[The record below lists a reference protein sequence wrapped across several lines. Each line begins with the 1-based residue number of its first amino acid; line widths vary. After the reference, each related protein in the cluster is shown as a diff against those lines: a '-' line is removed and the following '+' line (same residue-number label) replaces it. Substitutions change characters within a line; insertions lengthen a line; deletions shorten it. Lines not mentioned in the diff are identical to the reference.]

1 MKYEEPIIEVI
12 ECDGNTF
19 TAEITDSGEEGTG
32 TLNSQMLENF

>member
-12 ECDGNTF
+12 ECEENTF
-19 TAEITDSGEEGTG
+19 TAEINESGQEGSG